1 MSAYS
6 EHEKAVPGT
15 LTKDSPGTAEDLD
28 LGTGHVGLKSTALAV
43 VLAVAVVALPLVTDW
58 LATGLIGPEPF

>member
-1 MSAYS
+1 MSAYPG
-6 EHEKAVPGT
+6 HEKAAPATFG
-15 LTKDSPGTAEDLD
+15 DSTGTAEDLD
-28 LGTGHVGLKSTALAV
+28 LGTDRVGLKSTALAV